1 MDWGFGWTMMGLG
14 MGVTLL
20 TLVLLGLII
29 GLLNKIFPYKKD
41 EKKD

>member
-20 TLVLLGLII
+20 TLILLGLII
-29 GLLNKIFPYKKD
+29 SLLNKIFPYKKG